1 MLITRSSK
9 MSTSTGIE
17 IVIASENRS
26 TLEKQLKSIDDFLL
40 DLSSFIY
47 RNGKKQFGDSKTFQ
61 LREQID
67 RIRKVGDSYIF
78 QEQPFLLLYSG
89 GGGTV
94 SS

>member
-1 MLITRSSK
+1 

-47 RNGKKQFGDSKTFQ
+47 RNGKEQFGDSKIFQ

-67 RIRKVGDSYIF
+67 RIRKETYAAGIMDEASNASGDVK
-78 QEQPFLLLYSG
+78 L
-89 GGGTV
+89 
-94 SS
+94 